1 MKQMEDGELEKI
13 LELYTQ
19 TPKQVFITLDIV
31 WGDSYAIQLQQIVE
45 VIDKCIN
52 KQELSCIRRI
62 QNGTVYQIIFRRFF
76 PGI

>member
-1 MKQMEDGELEKI
+1 MEDGELEKI

>member
-1 MKQMEDGELEKI
+1 MKQMEDGALEKI

-45 VIDKCIN
+45 VVD
-52 KQELSCIRRI
+52 
-62 QNGTVYQIIFRRFF
+62 
-76 PGI
+76 